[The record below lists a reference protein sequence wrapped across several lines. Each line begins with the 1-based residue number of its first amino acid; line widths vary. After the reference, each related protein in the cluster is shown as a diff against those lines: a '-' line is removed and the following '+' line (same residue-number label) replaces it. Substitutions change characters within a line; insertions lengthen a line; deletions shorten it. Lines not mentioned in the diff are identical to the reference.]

1 MIKSSIKK
9 ILPEKLLLSFISL
22 RDNILFILLRVMK
35 SNKILAYVS
44 LITSRSYLEEHFV
57 FLQGA
62 YEYENS
68 LRKGH
73 ANIFFLRR
81 NIHRI
86 EKGLLMKPMRK
97 EFALRFIV
105 PTVKNFIC
113 LPESKCKDI
122 KEWGASVLT
131 MYFNVTES
139 NDLRYILSKKLYVSY
154 RKKDYND
161 NDANVHQVPY
171 FPYRKSTIKV
181 TDFESLLKTRKSTRW
196 FLKQD
201 VSRSEII
208 KAMELVTLSPT
219 SCNRQAYRY
228 VVTNNPEKARN
239 IANISGGTVGWANNV
254 PAIAILIGQQRA
266 YTGMLNRHSIY
277 VDASLTVMPFILAL
291 ETLGLST
298 CIINW
303 VDTARRVNEIKKIL
317 KLETDEKVIATIA
330 IGYRDDGG
338 KVAYSRRADVNDILK
353 FLN

>member
-1 MIKSSIKK
+1 MIKTSIKK
-9 ILPEKLLLSFISL
+9 ILPKKLLLMFL
-22 RDNILFILLRVMK
+22 NFRDNISFILLRVMK
-35 SNKILAYVS
+35 SNKILAYIS
-44 LITSRSYLEEHFV
+44 LISSRSYLDEHFV

-62 YEYENS
+62 YKYENS
-68 LRKGH
+68 LRKGRE
-73 ANIFFLRR
+73 NIFFLRR

-86 EKGLLMKPMRK
+86 EKGLLMKPMRE
-97 EFALRFIV
+97 EFALRFIA

-113 LPESKCKDI
+113 LPESKYKGL
-122 KEWGASVLT
+122 KEWGASVLN
-131 MYFNVTES
+131 MYFDVTES
-139 NDLRYILSKKLYVSY
+139 NDRRYILSKQLYVSY
-154 RKKDYND
+154 SAKKID

-171 FPYRKSTIKV
+171 LPYRKTTIKV
-181 TDFESLLKTRKSTRW
+181 ADLECLLKTRKSTRW

-201 VSRSEII
+201 VPKDEII

-219 SCNRQAYRY
+219 SCNRQPYRY

-266 YTGMLNRHSIY
+266 YTGTLNRHSIY

-317 KLETDEKVIATIA
+317 KLENDEKVITTIA
-330 IGYRDDGG
+330 IGYRDGRG
-338 KVAYSRRADVNDILK
+338 KVAYSRRADVNDVLK